1 MDVIPTGRAL
11 GAEITGIDLSKDV
24 SAAQRDF
31 IFNAWIEHLV
41 VLFRGQSL
49 SFADLLRLRELF
61 GPPGQAAN
69 QLLGLGRKKYLPDGL
84 PDDIAIISNI
94 TDAQGKPIG
103 ALGDG
108 EAFWHTDSS
117 FTEAPISA
125 SLLHAI
131 EVTEQG
137 GETAFLNMYRAY
149 EDMPAELAAR
159 INGKHA
165 NHSKVHNSAGVRRP
179 EFADVTDPSKA
190 PGVKHPLVRTHPVTG
205 RKCLYLG
212 RRLNSYIFDLP
223 LEESEEVLD
232 EIWAHTCR
240 TNTCGSISGG
250 SAICSSGITAVP
262 CTTAMPLRQTR
273 AGSCISQRQPGSP
286 SFRYLLIHEARYRGC
301 VLRPPVTARGLAAD
315 DIFSPFC

>member
-117 FTEAPISA
+117 FTETPISA
-125 SLLHAI
+125 SLLHSI

-159 INGKHA
+159 IDGKYV

-190 PGVKHPLVRTHPVTG
+190 PGVKHPIVRVHPVTA

-212 RRLNSYIFDLP
+212 RRLNSYIFGLSLD
-223 LEESEEVLD
+223 ESEVLLD
-232 EIWAHTCR
+232 EIWAHTCQDKYVWQHKWR
-240 TNTCGSISGG
+240 VGDLLVWDNRCTMHHRNAFAPNSRRLMHKS
-250 SAICSSGITAVP
+250 
-262 CTTAMPLRQTR
+262 TTA
-273 AGSCISQRQPGSP
+273 G
-286 SFRYLLIHEARYRGC
+286 EA
-301 VLRPPVTARGLAAD
+301 VV
-315 DIFSPFC
+315 